1 MQRGQIN
8 SHLNCHR
15 ALLFTSPK
23 KQFSIHAHSVR
34 AISVMISYQH
44 AQVPRPLNTEN
55 NPDTQR
61 E

>member
-1 MQRGQIN
+1 MPRGQIN

-15 ALLFTSPK
+15 ALFLLQTL
-23 KQFSIHAHSVR
+23 FSIHAHSVG

-44 AQVPRPLNTEN
+44 AEVPRPLNTEN
-55 NPDTQR
+55 NQNTER